1 MSSSI
6 LRAIVARGGFNPL
19 TDIPSAAYWDMHA
32 ADAAYETLPGN
43 TLATAQNDG
52 IGAVLDI
59 KRYRERGPNV
69 VTQDGSAWTA
79 SGSSPNQWT
88 ISGNTASVDNS
99 GGTQSCYAKHI
110 VDPLTEGKLYELTF
124 TVLSSNGVGGV
135 CATTSTDNVTP
146 YVTTTGVHSFLM
158 RATGAFPTQ
167 FQFRANADWI
177 GSIDLSTITVR
188 EVPGYHAIQD
198 LAAAQPVL
206 NIEGG
211 VRSALF
217 DGVDDRLVIPDSAGA
232 FNFLHNGQGGELHA
246 CARVTDMSADR
257 MLVANN
263 GGSSAG
269 AGIDLRIRPNGVV
282 RFAVTR
288 GIAGEQSA
296 LNLPAGSAVAGEIAV
311 WGIRYDAG
319 TLRIYKNGIELGP
332 AAESYPPVAA
342 DAQLDL
348 TIGGPSPASGTFSG
362 DIYSI
367 APVQGILSDYD
378 RQRLVT
384 YMLRRAGA

>member
-19 TDIPSAAYWDMHA
+19 TDIPSAAYWDMHTP
-32 ADAAYETLPGN
+32 DAAYETLPGN

-52 IGAVLDI
+52 IGAVLDL
-59 KRYRERGPNV
+59 KRYKERGANV

-79 SGSSPNQWT
+79 FGSSPNQWT
-88 ISGNTASVDNS
+88 ISGDTASVDNT
-99 GGTQSCYAKHI
+99 GGTTSCYLRHA
-110 VDPLTEGKLYELTF
+110 VSPLTAGRLYAVTF

-135 CATTSTDNVTP
+135 RAETATDNVPDYITS
-146 YVTTTGVHSFLM
+146 TGTHTVLL
-158 RATGAFPTQ
+158 RAVGAAPSQ
-167 FQFRANADWI
+167 FQFQANVGWV
-177 GSIDLSTITVR
+177 GSIDLSTVEVR
-188 EVPGYHAIQD
+188 EIPGYHAIQS
-198 LAAAQPVL
+198 LATAQPVL
-206 NIEGG
+206 NIENGI
-211 VRSALF
+211 RSALF
-217 DGVDDRLVIPDSAGA
+217 DGVDDRLVVPNSTDQ

-263 GGSSAG
+263 SGSSTG
-269 AGIDLRIRPNGVV
+269 AGIDLRIRPNGIV

-311 WGIRYDAG
+311 WGIRYDVG
-319 TLRIYKNGIELGP
+319 IMRVYKNGVEAG
-332 AAESYPPVAA
+332 AAAQSYPPVAA

-348 TIGGPSPASGTFSG
+348 TIGGPSPASGTFRG

-367 APVQGILSDYD
+367 APVQGTLSDYQ
-378 RQRLVT
+378 RQRLAA
-384 YMLRRAGA
+384 YMLRRAGV